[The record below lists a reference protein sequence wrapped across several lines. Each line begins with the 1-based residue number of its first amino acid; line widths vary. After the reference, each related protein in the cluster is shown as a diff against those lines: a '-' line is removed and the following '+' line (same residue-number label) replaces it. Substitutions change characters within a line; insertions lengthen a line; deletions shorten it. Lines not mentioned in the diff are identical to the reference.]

1 MTHKTIGFALIAA
14 LLAGAPLAAHAED
27 ASVKRRLD
35 DRGVKY
41 EIDKDGDFKIVYN
54 YSQEKRSQ
62 LVYVSGKTETGYGML
77 IRKVFS
83 PAAVLSENPIDGAK
97 ALELLRDAFTNK
109 MGSWEIGG
117 GVLYL
122 VIKLPDSAT
131 ATELK
136 AAMDLAAEL
145 ADDMEIKISGS
156 KDGL

>member
-1 MTHKTIGFALIAA
+1 MTRKPIAFALAA
-14 LLAGAPLAAHAED
+14 GLLAGVPLVAHAED

-41 EIDKDGDFKIVYN
+41 DIDKDGDFRIVYN
-54 YSQEKRSQ
+54 YTKEKRSQ
-62 LVYVSGKTETGYGML
+62 LVYVSGNTETTGGTL
-77 IRKVFS
+77 VRKVFS
-83 PAAVLSENPIDGAK
+83 PAAVLSANPIDGPR
-97 ALELLRDAFTNK
+97 ALELLRDAYTNK

-117 GVLYL
+117 GILYL

-136 AAMDLAAEL
+136 SAMDIAAEL